1 MAGNT
6 KCCPV
11 SEEERGSAL
20 ERPLANETAHI
31 QKKRRIKVR
40 PPKEAKK

>member
-6 KCCPV
+6 KFCPV

-20 ERPLANETAHI
+20 ERSLANETAHV
-31 QKKRRIKVR
+31 QKNGRIRVR